1 MSVPRQR
8 RSDYIT
14 HTCHIAEVLRT
25 THHSKEICDKLKTTQ
40 TSKNIPFY
48 LIWFYSNAH
57 YFQSTFLH
65 VHLVRASGATQQL
78 WLLRIISSFFLS
90 SKKLSIVAVRDVCLF
105 VCLSVRLT
113 IFWQI
118 HMYASELFKI
128 YINLLHHAITQ

>member
-25 THHSKEICDKLKTTQ
+25 THYSKEICDKLKQ
-40 TSKNIPFY
+40 HKLLKIFLSILF
-48 LIWFYSNAH
+48 WFYSNEH

-90 SKKLSIVAVRDVCLF
+90 SKKLSIVVVHD
-105 VCLSVRLT
+105 VCLSVCLSVCPSYNFLANT
-113 IFWQI
+113 YVCI
-118 HMYASELFKI
+118 
-128 YINLLHHAITQ
+128 

>member
-25 THHSKEICDKLKTTQ
+25 THYSKEICDELKTTQ

-48 LIWFYSNAH
+48 LIWFYSNEH

-78 WLLRIISSFFLS
+78 WPLRIISSFFLFLR
-90 SKKLSIVAVRDVCLF
+90 KNYLLLSYATS

>member
-1 MSVPRQR
+1 MISSLLHLVGLRPRVYYTLTNFRGGGQGPLAPPSIR
-8 RSDYIT
+8 QCINTLD
-14 HTCHIAEVLRT
+14 
-25 THHSKEICDKLKTTQ
+25 
-40 TSKNIPFY
+40 
-48 LIWFYSNAH
+48 
-57 YFQSTFLH
+57 
-65 VHLVRASGATQQL
+65 LVRASGATQQL

-90 SKKLSIVAVRDVCLF
+90 SKKLSIVVVRRVAGILFIYKTYIHVPVCLS

>member
-25 THHSKEICDKLKTTQ
+25 THYSKEICDKLKTTQ

-48 LIWFYSNAH
+48 LIWFYSNEH

-78 WLLRIISSFFLS
+78 WPLRIISSFFLS
-90 SKKLSIVAVRDVCLF
+90 SKKLSIVVVRDVCLS
-105 VCLSVRLT
+105 VCPSYNFLANTYVC
-113 IFWQI
+113 I
-118 HMYASELFKI
+118 
-128 YINLLHHAITQ
+128 